1 MGVAVAVVIVL
12 LSGYM
17 ILRARSEAWKAAKTN
32 SETLMLALRRDIER
46 DFLLL
51 DLSLQGAHE
60 ALAGPGIQVSRRGLL
75 LHAVFDQSASVED
88 VAAVMVV
95 DATGRITLH
104 SKLAT
109 SPAANVADRDY
120 FVAQRDNPGLG
131 LFVSRV
137 YRSRLRANDPS
148 IALSRRLQT
157 DDGRFDGI
165 VVGALRLDYF
175 KRLFQNLQLGPHGT
189 LTLFSTD
196 GHIVMRYPMRD
207 EDIDRDISAAD
218 STRRMIAGG
227 NSGCFVAVAAID
239 GVNRLYT
246 YTRVGTLPLI
256 LAVNLSVDDIYA
268 NWQTQAFIIGPV
280 LVLLCLSTLGL
291 TVLFCREV
299 GRRSAAERRLLNSSR
314 ELAVM
319 AATDGLTGL
328 GNRRTM
334 EAEVQD
340 ECQRALRTG
349 NPIALLM
356 LDVDHFK
363 LYNDRYGHPEGDD
376 VLRRVSRGLQ
386 GVITRPADTVSRYG
400 GEEFVILLPN
410 TDERAAL
417 AVAER
422 VRASVEAL
430 AITHEAS
437 PIGVVT
443 ISIGAAVWYPALG
456 DADAGLLKLADLA
469 LYKAKHAGR
478 NRVRLT
484 ISGRPPHQLLH
495 MSPADASVPG

>member
-1 MGVAVAVVIVL
+1 MGVTVTVVMVL
-12 LSGYM
+12 LGGYM
-17 ILRARSEAWKAAKTN
+17 ILKARSEAWESASTN
-32 SETLMLALRRDIER
+32 SENLMLALRRDIER
-46 DFLLL
+46 NFLLL
-51 DLSLQGAHE
+51 DLSLQGAVE
-60 ALAGPGIQVSRRGLL
+60 ALAEPGIHDLGRSLL

-104 SKLAT
+104 SKLVT
-109 SPAANVADRDY
+109 SPSANVADRDY

-137 YRSRLRANDPS
+137 YRSRLRADDPS

-157 DDGRFDGI
+157 GDGSFDGI

-196 GHIVMRYPMRD
+196 GHIVMRYPLRD
-207 EDIDRDISAAD
+207 EDIDRDISAAN

-227 NSGCFVAVAAID
+227 YNGRFVAVAAID
-239 GVNRLYT
+239 GVSRVYT

-268 NWQTQAFIIGPV
+268 NWQKQALIIGPV
-280 LVLLCLSTLGL
+280 LILLCLSTLGL

-299 GRRSAAERRLLNSSR
+299 ARRAAAERRLFNSSR

-340 ECQRALRTG
+340 ACERALDSG

-356 LDVDHFK
+356 IDVDHFK

-376 VLRRVSRGLQ
+376 VLRRLSRGLQ
-386 GVITRPADTVSRYG
+386 GVVTRPADTVSRYG
-400 GEEFVILLPN
+400 GEEFVVLLPN

-417 AVAER
+417 AIAER

-430 AITHEAS
+430 AIAHEAS

-443 ISIGAAVWYPALG
+443 ISIGAAVWFPAIG
-456 DADAGLLKLADLA
+456 DAGAGLLKLADLA
-469 LYKAKHAGR
+469 LYQAKHAGR

-484 ISGRPPHQLLH
+484 IAGRVPHQQLH
-495 MSPADASVPG
+495 RSPADASVPG